1 MESTKTTKET
11 STETTSEGLIP
22 DDTTQIWVFDG
33 KDPDAPIPTK
43 DPSISNL
50 RISQA
55 CGSSASSRLPSP
67 WAKANTI
74 QKKKKKGTTKELE
87 RTTKTRN
94 YCTEFLP
101 TWSSKEDQGLRRVR
115 WLFMKGPYPYT
126 GSAWSSRRSY
136 LKI

>member
-55 CGSSASSRLPSP
+55 SIALGQS
-67 WAKANTI
+67 KYDT
-74 QKKKKKGTTKELE
+74 KKKKKGTTKELE

>member
-1 MESTKTTKET
+1 MGQGRLASHQQGGFFPCAHRSHHKFHSAWNPQKTTKET

-55 CGSSASSRLPSP
+55 SIALGQS
-67 WAKANTI
+67 KYDT
-74 QKKKKKGTTKELE
+74 KKKK
-87 RTTKTRN
+87 R
-94 YCTEFLP
+94 
-101 TWSSKEDQGLRRVR
+101 DD
-115 WLFMKGPYPYT
+115 
-126 GSAWSSRRSY
+126 
-136 LKI
+136 